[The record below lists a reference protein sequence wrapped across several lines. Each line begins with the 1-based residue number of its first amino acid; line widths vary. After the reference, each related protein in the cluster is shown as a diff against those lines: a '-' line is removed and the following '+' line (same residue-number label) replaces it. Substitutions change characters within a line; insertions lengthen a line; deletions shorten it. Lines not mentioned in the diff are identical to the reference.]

1 MARDSFA
8 NDELIYECDDDTGD
22 CGACFP
28 GFTGLQCADCAD
40 DFEIVYD
47 YSDYYDEGQDVYCR
61 KECPE
66 GWKLLDKY
74 FRWCSTLI
82 VISTY
87 LTLVFSQIIQ
97 IQFKD

>member
-1 MARDSFA
+1 MYNLKQQTQIYFFIEVCNCNGWGVARDSFA

-47 YSDYYDEGQDVYCR
+47 YSDYYDEGQVVYCR

-74 FRWCSTLI
+74 NR
-82 VISTY
+82 
-87 LTLVFSQIIQ
+87 
-97 IQFKD
+97 